1 MTEVIAYTLSV
12 IKGHCGVTAGESS
25 DLSLGRTAN
34 SEIVRLAGS
43 QTLSDAFLKVLRA
56 AQPVS
61 NEGLQIAQSEP
72 REPPVVSHL
81 VWKIESAVSG
91 SGVPSL
97 WKTYGA
103 ASDNEFI
110 RSPERRGA
118 AGTRAP

>member
-43 QTLSDAFLKVLRA
+43 QTLSNAFLKVLRA

-72 REPPVVSHL
+72 REPPHL
-81 VWKIESAVSG
+81 HDREPPLINPFPNG
-91 SGVPSL
+91 GF
-97 WKTYGA
+97 A
-103 ASDNEFI
+103 A
-110 RSPERRGA
+110 
-118 AGTRAP
+118 